1 MKKDILWD
9 QMKDNV
15 VKTKNKPPIWEGFIP
30 PIKMV
35 MTGGWFMALFYPHQ
49 SIRIRIAWFII
60 G

>member
-30 PIKMV
+30 PILIMV
-35 MTGGWFMALFYPHQ
+35 IW
-49 SIRIRIAWFII
+49 RIVYYCFNHII
-60 G
+60 